1 MYLVLLFFLF
11 IRGNRGKKYVG
22 DRGKNKNIYSKKGKD
37 PLPFAK

>member
-1 MYLVLLFFLF
+1 MVAMLLK
-11 IRGNRGKKYVG
+11 IRNRGNRGKKYVG